1 VIADSIAERPAIPGL
16 GQSVPSQSASGGFW
30 MNAEIMHRLHFA
42 FTVTFHYLFPQ
53 LTMGLGLLIVILK
66 TAALRTGSEQWD
78 KAARFWG
85 RIFAINFIF
94 GVVSGIPMEFQF
106 GTNWA
111 RFSRLSGGVIGQ
123 PLAMEGVFSFF
134 LESAFLGLF
143 LYGERRVSRTVHWFS
158 AVMVWLGSW
167 ISGFFIIVTD
177 AWMQHPV
184 AYNLMPD
191 GHFEV
196 VSFWKLLL
204 NPWGLLQYAHN
215 MTGAV
220 VTGAFVMSA
229 VGAFYLLE
237 GHREEYGRIFLKV
250 GVVAAVIASIVI
262 IFPTGDLH
270 GKYVARHQ
278 PAAIAA
284 MEGLFKTT
292 NGAPIVLMGQPN
304 EQTGEI
310 DNPIV
315 VNDVLS
321 YLIYGT
327 TKAEVQGLDQIPRDQ
342 WPTALPLLYYSY
354 HIMAGLGTWF
364 VLLMTVSAVLLWRGK
379 LYGARWALWALLSS
393 FPLPYIANT
402 AGWMTAELGRQ
413 PWLIYGLMRTAD
425 GFSGT
430 VSAGN
435 ALFTLLGFMGLY
447 ALLGLL
453 FTVLIY
459 REISNGP
466 ESIAKESAAAAAD

>member
-1 VIADSIAERPAIPGL
+1 
-16 GQSVPSQSASGGFW
+16 
-30 MNAEIMHRLHFA
+30 MTAEIIHRLHFA

-53 LTMGLGLLIVILK
+53 LTMGLALLIVVLK
-66 TAALRTGSEQWD
+66 TMALRTDDARWD
-78 KAARFWG
+78 RAARFWG
-85 RIFAINFIF
+85 RIFAINFVF
-94 GVVSGIPMEFQF
+94 GVVTGIPMEFEF

-143 LYGERRVSRTVHWFS
+143 LYGEKRVSRLTHWFS

-184 AYNLMPD
+184 AYSRLPD

-196 VSFWKLLL
+196 LSFWQLLM
-204 NPWGLLQYAHN
+204 NPWGLLQYMHN

-220 VTGAFVMSA
+220 VTASFVMAA

-237 GHREEYGRIFLKV
+237 GRSNDYGRLFLKV
-250 GVVAAVIASIVI
+250 GVIAGAISSLSV
-262 IFPTGDLH
+262 IFPTGDLA
-270 GKYVARHQ
+270 GKYVAKNQ

-284 MEGLFKTT
+284 MEGLFKTET
-292 NGAPIVLMGQPN
+292 GAGIVFVGQPN
-304 EQTGEI
+304 EETGQI

-315 VNDVLS
+315 VNNLLS
-321 YLIYGT
+321 FLIYGT
-327 TKAEVQGLDQIPRDQ
+327 TKAEVQGLDQFPQDQ
-342 WPTALPLLYYSY
+342 RPTALPLLFYAY

-364 VLLMTVSAVLLWRGK
+364 LLLMMLAVLLLWRGR
-379 LYGARWALWALLSS
+379 LFTARWALWAILLS

-402 AGWMTAELGRQ
+402 AGWLTAELGRQ
-413 PWLIYGLMRTAD
+413 PWLIYGLMRTD
-425 GFSGT
+425 EGFSPT
-430 VSAGN
+430 VSASNG
-435 ALFTLLGFMGLY
+435 LFTLLGFMGLY

-459 REISNGP
+459 REISHGP
-466 ESIAKESAAAAAD
+466 EPAKPAPEAAAAD

>member
-1 VIADSIAERPAIPGL
+1 MS
-16 GQSVPSQSASGGFW
+16 
-30 MNAEIMHRLHFA
+30 AEIIHRLHFA

-53 LTMGLGLLIVILK
+53 LTMGLALLIVVLK
-66 TAALRTGSEQWD
+66 TAALRTGHPDWERASH
-78 KAARFWG
+78 FWG
-85 RIFAINFIF
+85 RIFGINFVF
-94 GVVSGIPMEFQF
+94 GVVTGIPMEFEF

-111 RFSRLSGGVIGQ
+111 QFSRASGGVIGQ

-143 LYGERRVSRTVHWFS
+143 LYGGTRLSKRMHWFS
-158 AVMVWLGSW
+158 AVMVFLGSW

-184 AYNLMPD
+184 AYSQVD

-196 VSFWKLLL
+196 LSFWHLLF

-220 VTGAFVMSA
+220 ITGSFVMAA

-237 GHREEYGRIFLKV
+237 GRDREFGRIFLKV
-250 GVVAAVIASIVI
+250 GVIAGLISSIVI
-262 IFPTGDLH
+262 IFPTGDMH

-278 PAAIAA
+278 PAAMAG
-284 MEGLFKTT
+284 MEGLFHSES
-292 NGAPIVLMGQPN
+292 GAGIILIGQPN
-304 EQTGEI
+304 EETGQI
-310 DNPIV
+310 DNPLV
-315 VNDVLS
+315 VNNVLS
-321 YLIYGT
+321 FLIYGT
-327 TKAEVQGLDQIPRDQ
+327 TKAEVTGLDRIPHDQ
-342 WPTALPLLYYSY
+342 WPTVLPLLFYSY

-364 VLLMTVSAVLLWRGK
+364 AFIMIVSGFLLWRDK
-379 LYGARWALWALLSS
+379 LFTTRSALWALLLS

-413 PWLIYGLMRTAD
+413 PWLIYGIMRTSA
-425 GFSGT
+425 GYSST

-435 ALFTLLGFMGLY
+435 GLFTLIGFMGLY

-453 FTVLIY
+453 FTVLMY
-459 REISNGP
+459 REINSGP
-466 ESIAKESAAAAAD
+466 APGAAVTEPVHTAGL

>member
-1 VIADSIAERPAIPGL
+1 
-16 GQSVPSQSASGGFW
+16 
-30 MNAEIMHRLHFA
+30 MTAEIIHRLHFA
-42 FTVTFHYLFPQ
+42 FTITFHYLFPQ
-53 LTMGLGLLIVILK
+53 LTMGLALLIVVLK
-66 TAALRTGSEQWD
+66 TVALRTGSETWD
-78 KAARFWG
+78 RSARFWG
-85 RIFAINFIF
+85 RIFAINFVF
-94 GVVSGIPMEFQF
+94 GVVTGIPMEFEF

-143 LYGERRVSRTVHWFS
+143 LYGEKRISKLMHWFS
-158 AVMVWLGSW
+158 AVMVFLGSW

-184 AYNLMPD
+184 SYTRMPD

-196 VSFWKLLL
+196 ISFWQLLT
-204 NPWGLLQYAHN
+204 NPWGLLQYMHN

-220 VTGAFVMSA
+220 VTGSFVMAA
-229 VGAFYLLE
+229 VGAFYLLD
-237 GHREEYGRIFLKV
+237 GRREDYARIFLKV
-250 GVVAAVIASIVI
+250 GVIAGVISSILI
-262 IFPTGDLH
+262 IFPTGDFA
-270 GKYVARHQ
+270 GKYVAQYQ

-284 MEGLFKTT
+284 MEGLFKTET
-292 NGAPIVLMGQPN
+292 GAGIVLMGQPN
-304 EQTGEI
+304 EETGQI

-321 YLIYGT
+321 FLIYGT
-327 TKAEVQGLDQIPRDQ
+327 TKAEVKGLDQFPQDQ
-342 WPTALPLLYYSY
+342 WPTALPLLFYAY

-364 VLLMTVSAVLLWRGK
+364 VLLMVVAALLLWRGR
-379 LYGARWALWALLSS
+379 LFTARWALWALLLS

-413 PWLIYGLMRTAD
+413 PWLIYGLMRTSE
-425 GFSGT
+425 GFSST
-430 VSAGN
+430 VSASNG
-435 ALFTLLGFMGLY
+435 LFTLLGFMGLY

-459 REISNGP
+459 REIDHGP
-466 ESIAKESAAAAAD
+466 EPKKPATEAAAAD

>member
-1 VIADSIAERPAIPGL
+1 MS
-16 GQSVPSQSASGGFW
+16 
-30 MNAEIMHRLHFA
+30 AEIIHRLHFA

-53 LTMGLGLLIVILK
+53 LTMGLGLLIVVLK
-66 TAALRTGSEQWD
+66 TVALRTGDATWD
-78 KAARFWG
+78 RAARFWG
-85 RIFAINFIF
+85 RIFAINFVF
-94 GVVSGIPMEFQF
+94 GVVTGIPMEFEF

-143 LYGERRVSRTVHWFS
+143 LYGEKRVSRWTHWFS

-184 AYNLMPD
+184 AYERMSD

-196 VSFWKLLL
+196 LSFWQLLL

-215 MTGAV
+215 MTGAA
-220 VTGAFVMSA
+220 VTGSFVMAA

-237 GHREEYGRIFLKV
+237 GRDPAHARIFLKV
-250 GVVAAVIASIVI
+250 GVIAGTIASILIV
-262 IFPTGDLH
+262 FPTGDLH
-270 GKYVARHQ
+270 GKYVARNQ
-278 PAAIAA
+278 PAAMAA
-284 MEGLFKTT
+284 MEGLFKTEA
-292 NGAPIVLMGQPN
+292 GAPIVLLGQPN
-304 EQTGEI
+304 PETGQI

-321 YLIYGT
+321 FLIHGT
-327 TKAEVQGLDQIPRDQ
+327 SKAEVKGLDQFPQDQ
-342 WPTALPLLYYSY
+342 WPTAQPLLFYAY

-364 VLLMTVSAVLLWRGK
+364 ILLMVVAAFLLWRGR
-379 LYGARWALWALLSS
+379 LYTTGWALWAILLS

-413 PWLIYGLMRTAD
+413 PWLIYGLMRTSE
-425 GFSGT
+425 GYSNT

-435 ALFTLLGFMGLY
+435 GLFTLIGFMGLY

-459 REISNGP
+459 RQIASGP
-466 ESIAKESAAAAAD
+466 EAGTKAPR

>member
-1 VIADSIAERPAIPGL
+1 
-16 GQSVPSQSASGGFW
+16 
-30 MNAEIMHRLHFA
+30 MNAELIHRLHFA

-53 LTMGLGLLIVILK
+53 LTMGLALLIVVLK
-66 TAALRTGSEQWD
+66 TAALRTNSELWD
-78 KAARFWG
+78 RAAQFWG
-85 RIFAINFIF
+85 RIFGINFVF
-94 GVVSGIPMEFQF
+94 GVVTGIPMEFEF

-143 LYGERRVSRTVHWFS
+143 LYGGKRLSKRMHWFS
-158 AVMVWLGSW
+158 AVMVFLGSW

-184 AYNLMPD
+184 AYDVIN
-191 GHFEV
+191 GQYQV
-196 VSFWKLLL
+196 RSFWELLL
-204 NPWGLLQYAHN
+204 NPWALLQYAHN

-220 VTGAFVMSA
+220 VTASFVMAA
-229 VGAFYLLE
+229 VGAFYLLDRRNE
-237 GHREEYGRIFLKV
+237 SYGRIFLKV
-250 GVVAAVIASIVI
+250 GVIAGLISTIVI

-284 MEGLFKTT
+284 MEGLFKTET
-292 NGAPIVLMGQPN
+292 GAGIVLVGQPN
-304 EQTGEI
+304 EETGQI

-315 VNDVLS
+315 VNNVLS
-321 YLIYGT
+321 FLIYGT
-327 TKAEVQGLDQIPRDQ
+327 TKAEVKGLDQIPRDQ
-342 WPTALPLLYYSY
+342 WPTTLPLLYYAY
-354 HIMAGLGTWF
+354 HIMAGLGTYF
-364 VLLMTVSAVLLWRGK
+364 VALMITAAFFLWRRQ
-379 LYGARWALWALLSS
+379 LHSSRWLLWALVVS

-402 AGWMTAELGRQ
+402 AGWMTAEIGRQ
-413 PWLIYGLMRTAD
+413 PWLIYGLMRTSD
-425 GFSGT
+425 GYSSM

-435 ALFTLLGFMGLY
+435 GLFTLLGFMGLY

-453 FTVLIY
+453 FTVLVY
-459 REISNGP
+459 REISRGP
-466 ESIAKESAAAAAD
+466 ESRTIAAALA

>member
-1 VIADSIAERPAIPGL
+1 
-16 GQSVPSQSASGGFW
+16 
-30 MNAEIMHRLHFA
+30 MNAEVMHRIQFA

-53 LTMGLGLLIVILK
+53 LTMGLALLIVVLK
-66 TAALRTGSEQWD
+66 TIALRTGLDKWD
-78 KAARFWG
+78 RAARFWG
-85 RIFAINFIF
+85 RIFGINFVF
-94 GVVSGIPMEFQF
+94 GVVTGIPMEFEF

-143 LYGERRVSRTVHWFS
+143 LYGEKYLSKRLHWFS
-158 AVMVWLGSW
+158 SVMVFLGSW

-184 AYNLMPD
+184 AYAHLPN
-191 GHFEV
+191 GQYEV
-196 VSFWKLLL
+196 LSFWQLLL

-220 VTGAFVMSA
+220 VTASFVMAA

-237 GHREEYGRIFLKV
+237 GRFLSGDADYCRMFLKV
-250 GVVAAVIASIVI
+250 GVIAGLISTVVI

-270 GKYVARHQ
+270 GKYVARNQ

-284 MEGLFKTT
+284 MEGLFKTET
-292 NGAPIVLMGQPN
+292 GAGIILMGQPN
-304 EQTGEI
+304 EDTQQI

-321 YLIYGT
+321 FLIYGT
-327 TKAEVQGLDQIPRDQ
+327 TKAEVKGLDQFPRDQ
-342 WPTALPLLYYSY
+342 WPTTLPLLYYAY
-354 HIMAGLGTWF
+354 HIMAGLGTYF
-364 VLLMTVSAVLLWRGK
+364 VLLMLGAAFLLWRGT
-379 LYGARWALWALLSS
+379 LHRTRWVLWLLLIS

-402 AGWMTAELGRQ
+402 AGWMTAEIGRQ
-413 PWLIYGLMRTAD
+413 PWLIYGLMRTSE
-425 GFSGT
+425 GYSSM

-435 ALFTLLGFMGLY
+435 GLFTLLGFMGLY
-447 ALLGLL
+447 TLLGLL
-453 FTVLIY
+453 FTVLVY
-459 REISNGP
+459 REISHGP
-466 ESIAKESAAAAAD
+466 EPMEKSAVAAD